1 MHALVVQSTL
11 NDPEAAVTFARE
23 QVVPL
28 VSGAPGLVAGY
39 WVRLAEERKGTS
51 IVVFESEE
59 AARAMAEQVTP
70 PPDGSVTADSVEVG
84 EVVAHT

>member
-1 MHALVVQSTL
+1 
-11 NDPEAAVTFARE
+11 
-23 QVVPL
+23 
-28 VSGAPGLVAGY
+28 VAGY
-39 WVRLAEERKGTS
+39 WVRLAEGKGTS

>member
-11 NDPEAAVTFARE
+11 NNPEAAVTFARE

-28 VSGAPGLVAGY
+28 ISGAPGLVAGY
-39 WVRLAEERKGTS
+39 WVRLAEGKGTS
-51 IVVFESEE
+51 IVVSESEE

-84 EVVAHT
+84 AVVAHT

>member
-1 MHALVVQSTL
+1 MHALVVNSTL
-11 NDPEAAVTFARE
+11 HDFDAALTFARG
-23 QVVPL
+23 QVVPR
-28 VSGAPGLVAGY
+28 VSEAPGLVAGY
-39 WVRLAEERKGTS
+39 WVRLAEDKGMS

-70 PPDGSVTADSVEVG
+70 PPDGSITANSVEVG